1 MSDVPFRRLVVSDFR
16 RIEGTREF
24 PLDAA
29 VVLIHGPN
37 GTGKTSVLSA
47 LELALTGEIKSMERH
62 SEHYRA
68 HLPFLGQPYATV
80 RVDVSQSIQGG
91 MPGAPLKVSG
101 SRTEGTPALN
111 QAAAKFY
118 SERCYLDQ
126 SSLGRLLDLYQA
138 REGSEQTALEKF
150 INELLGLEKLDAL
163 LGGLSS
169 ANDFRLLKRLSAGA
183 DEADREAKAA
193 ATDVEDKTALR
204 ASVQAELDNARQ
216 ATRDV
221 LCDLDLGSAVDDD
234 TDVELIERVQRA
246 LKDDMTAVELA
257 DAERLH
263 QELIALGGRISAL
276 VERPTTQRIDET
288 RTALASA
295 KVTKEDWT
303 RTESAKI
310 DAWEDR
316 AKAAGVD
323 LRTVPRSAVQH
334 AIDSIVKEMES
345 GAEVEARVASVGAE
359 LGASRA
365 ELAMLQK
372 QLSDAH
378 ENSSALVE
386 GLTTLRSI
394 VEGNNVCPVCDRDFK
409 EVHTHDLWAHVDAKL
424 DELTSHGQQIVKLR
438 AQRDEIAAQV
448 SRLEVQY
455 AQLTAQTFSAEQHQV
470 LERRHSAL
478 LQLASEAVYIEA
490 AKSKGADLT
499 ERVRDIQ
506 RALDELEAAASEET
520 HIRGE
525 LDRYA
530 TIFTLTLE
538 PTFDS
543 FEPAF
548 SELLEAAKAKVS
560 LLTERVTRYQ
570 DAKTAVAS
578 LTALLEREQAVV
590 QSLAEA
596 TERKRQWD
604 HRVAEAKRRQRIAR
618 EVREAATQTRTDIV
632 HRVFTDSLNEVWK
645 TVFTRLAPNEGFI
658 PSFGI
663 PSATKKTFDINLE
676 TTHRNGE
683 VGGPPQ
689 MMLSAGNLNTAALSL
704 FLALHLAV
712 QPVVP
717 CLVFD
722 DPVQAMDEVHVAQ
735 FAGLIRL
742 LAKQNGRQVII
753 AVHEREL
760 FDYLALELS
769 PAYEGD
775 ELITIELGERAD
787 DQDQGI
793 NRHTWVQDT
802 AIA

>member
-1 MSDVPFRRLVVSDFR
+1 MSDVPIRRLVVSDFR

-24 PLDAA
+24 PLDAP

-47 LELALTGEIKSMERH
+47 LELALTGEIRSMERH

-68 HLPFLGQPYATV
+68 HLPFLGQSYATV
-80 RVDVSQSIQGG
+80 RVDVSQDIQGG
-91 MPGAPLKVSG
+91 MSGAPLTVSG
-101 SRTEGTPALN
+101 SRLEGTPALN

-118 SERCYLDQ
+118 TERCYLDQ

-138 REGSEQTALEKF
+138 RVGSEQTALEKF
-150 INELLGLEKLDAL
+150 VNELLGLEKLDAL
-163 LGGLSS
+163 LSGLSD
-169 ANDFRLLKRLSAGA
+169 ANDFRLLKRLAAGA

-193 ATDVEDKTALR
+193 AADLKDKTALR
-204 ASVQAELDNARQ
+204 AGVRAEVDSARQ
-216 ATRDV
+216 ATRNA
-221 LCDLDLGSAVDDD
+221 LTELDLGPVDND
-234 TDVELIERVQRA
+234 TDVELVERVQRV
-246 LKDDMTAVELA
+246 LKDDKTADELA

-295 KVTKEDWT
+295 NVTKEDWA
-303 RTESAKI
+303 RTDSAKI
-310 DAWEDR
+310 EAWEER
-316 AKAAGVD
+316 AKVAGVD
-323 LRTVPRSAVQH
+323 LRVVPSAAVQH
-334 AIDSIVKEMES
+334 ATGLIVKELES
-345 GAEVEARVASVGAE
+345 GAEVEARAASVGIE
-359 LGASRA
+359 LSAGRA
-365 ELAMLQK
+365 ELDVLQK
-372 QLSDAH
+372 RLSDAH

-386 GLTTLRSI
+386 GLTALRSI
-394 VEGNNVCPVCDRDFK
+394 VQASNVCPVCDRDFK
-409 EVHTHDLWAHVDAKL
+409 EIHTHDLRAHVDAKL
-424 DELTSHGQQIVKLR
+424 DELTSHGKQLVKLR
-438 AQRDEIAAQV
+438 AERDELAAQV
-448 SRLEVQY
+448 SRLEVQH
-455 AQLTAQTFSAEQHQV
+455 AQLTAQTFSAEQRQV
-470 LERRHSAL
+470 LEQRHSAL
-478 LQLASEAVYIEA
+478 LQLASEAADVEA
-490 AKSKGADLT
+490 AKSKGAELT
-499 ERVRDIQ
+499 ERVRDLQ
-506 RALDELEAAASEET
+506 ETLGELEAAASEET
-520 HIRGE
+520 HIRSK

-530 TIFTLTLE
+530 TLFILTVE

-543 FEPAF
+543 FQTVC

-560 LLTERVTRYQ
+560 LLAERANRYQ
-570 DAKTAVAS
+570 DAKAEAAS
-578 LTALLEREQAVV
+578 LAAVLEREQAVV
-590 QSLAEA
+590 KSVAEA
-596 TERKRQWD
+596 AERKKQWD
-604 HRVAEAKRRQRIAR
+604 DRVTEAKRRQGIAR

-632 HRVFTDSLNEVWK
+632 HRVFTESLNEVWK

-658 PSFGI
+658 PRFGI

-683 VGGPPQ
+683 AGGPPQ

-742 LAKQNGRQVII
+742 LSKQNGRQVII

-769 PAYEGD
+769 PAYAGD

-787 DQDQGI
+787 DEDQGV
-793 NRHTWVQDT
+793 NRHTWVPDV
-802 AIA
+802 AIAG